1 MTDLQIIR
9 LSTCIENKSPK
20 TYSKQETEPALVV
33 LISTIQGK
41 KSNCFSSFEFCN
53 TQNFGK

>member
-9 LSTCIENKSPK
+9 LSTDIENKSPN

-33 LISTIQGK
+33 LISTIQWK
-41 KSNCFSSFEFCN
+41 KSNCLSSFEFCN